1 MVRCPTCGVRLR
13 DTAPVCA
20 AHGPAPATPSA
31 GSGGASAQPVV
42 PPPDL
47 ADYRADKLLGQGGFG
62 AVYRARRLS
71 DDVEVA
77 IKVARPDQFSASERL
92 LLEAAA
98 LRAIGQPYVPAVYEV
113 GRLTD
118 QSGTPGPLPTA
129 APGEAE
135 LRARGDAAYVVMEFV
150 KAPTLAEVLVDA
162 AGPVSRETFF
172 RIGPALVS
180 LVARAHDKGFL
191 HGDLKPENVFV
202 VPPQGSADGVPGEL
216 AVRLFDF
223 GLVRRLDVARTSTGE
238 ELPEGTPDYMSPE
251 QCEGGGVIDARA
263 DIYALGVMLYELA
276 TGAPPFWGKPADVQ
290 MGHRSRRPPAPSR
303 RAPIDPA
310 RERVILRCLAK
321 DPARRY
327 STAHQLVDALREAS
341 TSREVPEATPA
352 YPSGPIIVGAAGGD
366 VAAGIPAPA
375 VASPSGVVAKQP
387 AERDAG
393 ARERRV
399 LALVFLETKSPLASV
414 RDAISVAGGELAHM
428 AGAQVVVAF
437 GHEVGDNPARAA
449 LRAAQLFLD
458 RGLGLRAHVDLG
470 SVAITRKPDGT
481 RRYQSPLFAKKDQY
495 PTDADPEGVLLA
507 RAAADLL
514 PDVVTEPTRR
524 PDVTVVKRGED
535 ATEATAIRTELP
547 SLVGRDETLR
557 ALLASARQATE
568 LNAPRTGTPT
578 ISTVI
583 GEPGAGKSHL
593 ASVLNQHLESI
604 IPPLQVVLVRAKE
617 ALGGAGDQTT
627 RDFFRRF
634 LDLPANSP
642 PEFGRALLAERL
654 GAELARE
661 TWAGVAVTMGWAS
674 PEHPELR
681 ALAAAP
687 GALRGAA
694 ARAAGEAVRAA
705 ARKQPLALLLED
717 AQFADETALDALE
730 YATLKEAACPLWVLV
745 LGRPG
750 FGSGRTAWSKRA
762 AVSQRLELGPLDAA
776 AAAELARRLLAP
788 AENVSASAVAKL
800 VERTQGVPLLLVEL
814 VRGLKRDGIIRRSAK
829 TGGWFLA
836 TDELE
841 RLPDLPLVQWLA
853 GRETESLPPELAG
866 HARLASILGA
876 EFDVEEMEGVVQALE
891 REGAAVSTQLDAGV
905 GIERLVGSGLLVR
918 HRQGRV
924 GFRLALLRDTLYRTI
939 PPAEREATHRA
950 AYRFFAEQSALPDET
965 RLPKMAAHA
974 ALSGQRSEAAA
985 IYLDLA
991 SRSERRHAYL
1001 DAEILYRRASDN
1013 LADTPDDP
1021 RVMSAL
1027 QGLGTMRFR
1036 LGRHEDALKD
1046 LTAARAAAQ
1055 KAGAREREIGIVLDE
1070 SLVLDWVG
1078 DWTRSGALTTEAQTL
1093 AQAGST
1099 PLLDARLVYAQGRMF
1114 HRADKPAE
1122 ASALFEQSAAMAEAL
1137 GAEGYET
1144 QVLSLSLA
1152 GWDFSLLR
1160 RFDEAEDVFTRL
1172 IATCEERNDMLNM
1185 TVALNNRAI
1194 LSLLSKKS
1202 ERLVQDFR
1210 RLIVIAREAGLP
1222 LVECSTMKDLG
1233 EVQYLLGETG
1243 AEEQVRRS
1251 IDVSRQVLG
1260 PLTRG
1265 TLTAEL
1271 LLARV
1276 LAYRGDA
1283 DGAVAVVKAIRQ
1295 AQAEARG
1302 AGQTDAEFVAGE
1314 ELFVEI
1320 VGLSGGS
1327 DDEARWSDILT
1338 RAHQLTLQPQDV
1350 IEMMEFE
1357 ALSLWRAG
1365 KAAQGRAVLE
1375 ATIDEAG
1382 KNAEIMLGR
1391 LRRSREL
1398 LAAEPRAGGA
1408 SPAGQ
1413 VA

>member
-1 MVRCPTCGVRLR
+1 V
-13 DTAPVCA
+13 
-20 AHGPAPATPSA
+20 
-31 GSGGASAQPVV
+31 GSGGASGQPVV
-42 PPPDL
+42 PPPQL
-47 ADYRADKLLGQGGFG
+47 MDYRADKLLGQGGFG
-62 AVYRARRLS
+62 AVYRARRTT
-71 DDVEVA
+71 DGAEVA
-77 IKVARPDQFSASERL
+77 IKVARSDQFSASERL

-98 LRAIGQPYVPAVYEV
+98 LRAIGAPHVPAVFEV
-113 GRLTD
+113 GH
-118 QSGTPGPLPTA
+118 LPD
-129 APGEAE
+129 G
-135 LRARGDAAYVVMEFV
+135 AAYVVMEFV
-150 KAPTLAEVLVDA
+150 KAPTLAEVLTEA
-162 AGPVSRETFF
+162 AGPVSRDVFY
-172 RIGPALVS
+172 RIGPELVA

-202 VPPQGSADGVPGEL
+202 MPAQSGGAAHP

-223 GLVRRLDVARTSTGE
+223 GLVRRLDTARTSTGE

-251 QCEGGGVIDARA
+251 QCEGGGVIDARS
-263 DIYALGVMLYELA
+263 DIYSLGVMLYELA
-276 TGAPPFWGKPADVQ
+276 AGAPPFWGKPADVQ

-303 RAPIDPA
+303 RAPVEPA
-310 RERVILRCLAK
+310 LERVILRCLAK

-327 STAHQLVDALREAS
+327 STAHHLVEALRDAA
-341 TSREVPEATPA
+341 TSREAPEATPA
-352 YPSGPIIVGAAGGD
+352 FPSGPITVDAPALGA
-366 VAAGIPAPA
+366 PAPA
-375 VASPSGVVAKQP
+375 AVPASAAPAKKP
-387 AERDAG
+387 VERADAG

-399 LALVFLETKSPLASV
+399 LALVFLETKSPLATV
-414 RDAISVAGGELAHM
+414 RDAIAVAGGELAHM

-449 LRAAQLFLD
+449 LRAAQLFMD
-458 RGLGLRAHVDLG
+458 RGLGLRAYVDLG

-481 RRYQSPLFAKKDQY
+481 RRYQSPLFAKREQY

-514 PDVVTEPTRR
+514 PDVVTTPVPRR
-524 PDVTVVKRGED
+524 PDVSLVKRGED
-535 ATEATAIRTELP
+535 AAEATAVRTELP

-557 ALLASARQATE
+557 TLLAAARQAT
-568 LNAPRTGTPT
+568 AAKAARTGTPT

-593 ASVLNQHLESI
+593 ASVLAQHLESI
-604 IPPLQVVLVRAKE
+604 IPPLQVALVRAKE

-627 RDFFRRF
+627 RDLFRRF

-654 GAELARE
+654 GPDLARE

-694 ARAAGEAVRAA
+694 ARAAGEALRAA
-705 ARKQPLALLLED
+705 ARRQPVALILED

-730 YATLKEAACPLWVLV
+730 FATLREAACPLWVVV

-762 AVSQRLELGPLDAA
+762 AVSQQLDLGPLDPAA
-776 AAAELARRLLAP
+776 ASELARRLLAP
-788 AENVSASAVAKL
+788 AENVPASAVAKL

-876 EFDVEEMEGVVQALE
+876 EFDVDEMEGVLQTLE
-891 REGAAVSTQLDAGV
+891 RDGAAISTQLDAGV
-905 GIERLVGSGLLVR
+905 GIERLVSSGLLVR

-950 AYRFFAEQSALPDET
+950 AYRFFAEHSGLPDET

-974 ALSGQRSEAAA
+974 ALSGLRSEAAG
-985 IYLDLA
+985 IYLELA

-1001 DAEILYRRASDN
+1001 DAEILYRKASDN

-1021 RVMSAL
+1021 RVMTAL

-1078 DWTRSGALTTEAQTL
+1078 DWTRSGALAAEAEAL
-1093 AQAGST
+1093 AATGST
-1099 PLLDARLVYAQGRMF
+1099 PLLDARLVYARGRMF

-1122 ASALFEQSAAMAEAL
+1122 ASALFEKSAAMAEAL

-1160 RFDEAEDVFTRL
+1160 RFAEAEDVFSRL

-1194 LSLLSKKS
+1194 LSLLSQKT
-1202 ERLVQDFR
+1202 ERLLQDFR
-1210 RLIVIAREAGLP
+1210 RLIVIARESGLP
-1222 LVECSTMKDLG
+1222 LVECSIMKDLG
-1233 EVQYLLGETG
+1233 EVQYLLGESG
-1243 AEEQVRRS
+1243 AEEQVRKS
-1251 IDVSRQVLG
+1251 IEVSRQVLG

-1283 DGAVAVVKAIRQ
+1283 QGAVAVVKAIRQ

-1314 ELFVEI
+1314 ELFVEA
-1320 VGLSGGS
+1320 VGLAGGS

-1365 KAAQGRAVLE
+1365 KVSQGRAVLE

-1382 KNAEIMLGR
+1382 KSAEIMLAR
-1391 LRRSREL
+1391 LRRSREQ
-1398 LAAEPRAGGA
+1398 LAREPGA
-1408 SPAGQ
+1408 ASAAAAGQ

>member
-1 MVRCPTCGVRLR
+1 V
-13 DTAPVCA
+13 
-20 AHGPAPATPSA
+20 
-31 GSGGASAQPVV
+31 GSGGAAAQPVV
-42 PPPDL
+42 PPPVL
-47 ADYRADKLLGQGGFG
+47 ADYRVGTLLGQGGFG
-62 AVYRARRLS
+62 AVYRARRVA
-71 DDVEVA
+71 DDAEVA
-77 IKVARPDQFSASERL
+77 IKVARSDQFTASERL
-92 LLEAAA
+92 LLEASA
-98 LRAIGQPYVPAVYEV
+98 LRAIGQPYVPGVFEV
-113 GRLTD
+113 GH
-118 QSGTPGPLPTA
+118 LPD
-129 APGEAE
+129 G
-135 LRARGDAAYVVMEFV
+135 AAYVVMEFV
-150 KAPTLAEVLVDA
+150 KAPTLAEVLTDRE
-162 AGPVSRETFF
+162 GPLTREEFF
-172 RIGPALVS
+172 RIGPTLAS
-180 LVARAHDKGFL
+180 LVARAHDRGFV

-202 VPPQGSADGVPGEL
+202 MGDGSDPASRPP

-223 GLVRRLDVARTSTGE
+223 GLVRRIDVARTSTGE

-251 QCEGGGVIDARA
+251 QCEGGGVVDARS
-263 DIYALGVMLYELA
+263 DIYSLGVMLYEMA

-303 RAPIDPA
+303 RAMVEPA
-310 RERVILRCLAK
+310 QERVILRCLAK

-327 STAHQLVDALREAS
+327 ATAHQLEEALRDAA
-341 TSREVPEATPA
+341 TSREAPEATPSV
-352 YPSGPIIVGAAGGD
+352 PSGPIVAEAGPSPAAPAGAAKTPAKP
-366 VAAGIPAPA
+366 AA
-375 VASPSGVVAKQP
+375 
-387 AERDAG
+387 DAG

-399 LALVFLETKSPLASV
+399 LALVFLETKGTLGAV
-414 RDAISVAGGELAHM
+414 REAITVAGGELAHM

-458 RGLGLRAHVDLG
+458 RGLTLRAFVDLG

-495 PTDADPEGVLLA
+495 ATDADPEGVLLA

-514 PDVVTEPTRR
+514 PDVVTAPAARR
-524 PDVTVVKRGED
+524 PDVAVVKRAEEAG
-535 ATEATAIRTELP
+535 EATAIRTELP
-547 SLVGRDETLR
+547 LLVGRDETLR
-557 ALLASARQATE
+557 ALLAAARQATT
-568 LNAPRTGTPT
+568 LKGVRSGTPT

-583 GEPGAGKSHL
+583 GEPGSGKSHL
-593 ASVLNQHLESI
+593 ASVLTQHLESI

-627 RDFFRRF
+627 RDLFRRF
-634 LDLPANSP
+634 LVLPAHSP
-642 PEFGRALLAERL
+642 PEFGRALLSERL
-654 GAELARE
+654 GADLARE

-694 ARAAGEAVRAA
+694 ARAAGEALRAA
-705 ARKQPLALLLED
+705 ARKQPLALTLED

-730 YATLKEAACPLWVLV
+730 YATLQEAACPLWILA

-788 AENVSASAVAKL
+788 AENVPASAVAKL

-853 GRETESLPPELAG
+853 GRETESLPPDLAG

-876 EFDVEEMEGVVQALE
+876 EFDVDEMEGVVQTLE
-891 REGAAVSTQLDAGV
+891 REGVAVPTQLDPGV

-924 GFRLALLRDTLYRTI
+924 GFRLALLRDTLYKTI
-939 PPAEREATHRA
+939 PPAEREATHGA
-950 AYRFFAEQSALPDET
+950 AYRFFAEQSALPDEV

-974 ALSGQRSEAAA
+974 ALSGLRARAAD

-1001 DAEILYRRASDN
+1001 DAEILYRKASDN
-1013 LADTPDDP
+1013 LGETPDDP
-1021 RVMSAL
+1021 RVMTAL

-1046 LTAARAAAQ
+1046 LAAARAAAQ

-1078 DWTRSGALTTEAQTL
+1078 DWTRSGALAADAQAL
-1093 AQAGST
+1093 AAAGST

-1122 ASALFEQSAAMAEAL
+1122 ASALFEKSAAMAESL

-1160 RFDEAEDVFTRL
+1160 RFDEAEDVFSRL

-1194 LSLLSKKS
+1194 LSLLSKKT
-1202 ERLVQDFR
+1202 ERLLQDLR
-1210 RLIVIAREAGLP
+1210 RLIVIAREVGLP

-1243 AEEQVRRS
+1243 AEEQIRRS
-1251 IDVSRQVLG
+1251 IEVSRQVLG
-1260 PLTRG
+1260 RLSRG
-1265 TLTAEL
+1265 ALTAEL

-1283 DGAVAVVKAIRQ
+1283 AGAIAVVEGIRQ
-1295 AQAEARG
+1295 AQAEART

-1314 ELFVEI
+1314 ELFVEA
-1320 VGLSGGS
+1320 VGLSGGT
-1327 DDEARWSDILT
+1327 DDQARWTDILN

-1350 IEMMEFE
+1350 IEMMELE

-1365 KAAQGRAVLE
+1365 KAPEARAVLE

-1391 LRRSREL
+1391 LRRSRETL
-1398 LAAEPRAGGA
+1398 FAAPAAGGA